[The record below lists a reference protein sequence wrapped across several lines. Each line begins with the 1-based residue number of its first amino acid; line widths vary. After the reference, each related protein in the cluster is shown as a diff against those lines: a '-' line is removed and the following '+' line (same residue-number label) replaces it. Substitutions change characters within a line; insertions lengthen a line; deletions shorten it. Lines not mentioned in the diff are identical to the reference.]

1 VILPFLGTRMEKDWT
16 IANRVSD
23 RIVDV
28 INDELETMRKT
39 NKVQARQLL
48 VGQLL
53 ALRSLEK
60 SMPPGPRPKTLTRL
74 DSAMEDYLLEA
85 IGARTSSLP
94 LLVRLWKRWLG
105 N

>member
-1 VILPFLGTRMEKDWT
+1 MEKDWT

-53 ALRSLEK
+53 ALRSLE
-60 SMPPGPRPKTLTRL
+60 M
-74 DSAMEDYLLEA
+74 DAC
-85 IGARTSSLP
+85 
-94 LLVRLWKRWLG
+94 
-105 N
+105 